1 MSARILPRAQIG
13 HGTVGTG
20 LRGFGWNYCIKRVWL
35 VTVTYQDGDQTQQE
49 IVTHYEASATGYA
62 RAYARKPIASV
73 EAHEVNPA
81 KAQP

>member
-1 MSARILPRAQIG
+1 MSIRILPRVQRG
-13 HGTVGTG
+13 HGGVGTG
-20 LRGFGWNYCIKRVWL
+20 LRGLGWQYTVKRVWL
-35 VTVTYQDGDQTQQE
+35 VTVTYEDGDQTQQE